1 MSDRLHDILGD
12 RYDDVIEK
20 AARAQCPGH
29 DWDTPPESRFNR
41 RALVEIQRAAM
52 RKAAADVL
60 AAVLPELL
68 MEARSQGW
76 IAAVASMRYAD
87 GTPVEIVA
95 NVNPF
100 RTTTDP
106 EETDHA

>member
-1 MSDRLHDILGD
+1 MDHETLPPCP
-12 RYDDVIEK
+12 
-20 AARAQCPGH
+20 RADCNANPSWREH
-29 DWDTPPESRFNR
+29 FH
-41 RALVEIQRAAM
+41 
-52 RKAAADVL
+52 
-60 AAVLPELL
+60 ELL

-76 IAAVASMRYAD
+76 IAAVASMRYPD